1 MGFRSNQL
9 AVDTSVVIALSG
21 IPSCASWVALLQ
33 FGMVFRCL
41 SLLAACIASSNDMSA
56 SSQGGSLQGNSNWI
70 SPSPVS
76 TVGVTFTQGQQQK
89 VMELS
94 WAPLTND

>member
-1 MGFRSNQL
+1 M
-9 AVDTSVVIALSG
+9 IALSG
-21 IPSCASWVALLQ
+21 TPSCASWVALLQ
-33 FGMVFRCL
+33 FGMIFRCL

-56 SSQGGSLQGNSNWI
+56 SSQGGGFQGNSNWI

-76 TVGVTFTQGQQQK
+76 TVGVKFTQGQQEK

-94 WAPLTND
+94 WALLTND